1 MSELLQI
8 LVSFPTTEEQRR
20 RMREACPNGN
30 FVFAASPTPEELA
43 PAHIIAGHPAPE
55 ALSHAKNLRWF
66 QCDFAGVDRYVA
78 PGVLPES
85 VLLTNARGAY
95 GLAIAEHMLA
105 GTFALLKRLN
115 QAVDFED
122 LPEDAQLSRETFIRA
137 DLAIMNSI
145 VEDEEMMDTLNK
157 ASALAG
163 YMGLFAAVT
172 KGLLPRS
179 WLGSNSDNKAQF
191 KFLLYTL
198 AGDVHDLTSAPE
210 EEELIGTEA
219 PLCVQTL
226 CTYVNDLINTRVARL
241 M

>member
-1 MSELLQI
+1 MPNQTFSDRLTLQRKQKG
-8 LVSFPTTEEQRR
+8 VSQKQ
-20 RMREACPNGN
+20 
-30 FVFAASPTPEELA
+30 AAADLGISQAL
-43 PAHIIAGHPAPE
+43 
-55 ALSHAKNLRWF
+55 LSHYENGIREPGLSFLVKAADYYNVS
-66 QCDFAGVDRYVA
+66 CDYLLGHAA
-78 PGVLPES
+78 NVLQ
-85 VLLTNARGAY
+85 
-95 GLAIAEHMLA
+95 
-105 GTFALLKRLN
+105 LN
-115 QAVDFED
+115 QAVEFED
-122 LPEDAQLSRETFIRA
+122 LPEDAQLSRETFLRA
-137 DLAIMNSI
+137 ELAIMNSI

-179 WLGSNSDNKAQF
+179 WLGGNSDNKAQF
-191 KFLLYTL
+191 KFLMYTL

-226 CTYVNDLINTRVARL
+226 CMYVNDLINTRVARL

>member
-1 MSELLQI
+1 MARQTLSDRLIAQRKQKG
-8 LVSFPTTEEQRR
+8 VSQKQ
-20 RMREACPNGN
+20 
-30 FVFAASPTPEELA
+30 AAADLGISQAL
-43 PAHIIAGHPAPE
+43 
-55 ALSHAKNLRWF
+55 LSHYENGIREPGLQFLVKAADYYNVS
-66 QCDFAGVDRYVA
+66 CDYLLGHSAN
-78 PGVLPES
+78 VLQ
-85 VLLTNARGAY
+85 
-95 GLAIAEHMLA
+95 
-105 GTFALLKRLN
+105 LN
-115 QAVDFED
+115 RAVDFED

-145 VEDEEMMDTLNK
+145 VEDEEMMDALNK

-179 WLGSNSDNKAQF
+179 WLGDNSDNKAQF
-191 KFLLYTL
+191 KFLMTSL

-210 EEELIGTEA
+210 DEELIGTDA

-226 CTYVNDLINTRVARL
+226 CTYINDLINTRVAGL

>member
-1 MSELLQI
+1 MASMTFSDRLTAQRKRKG
-8 LVSFPTTEEQRR
+8 VSQKQ
-20 RMREACPNGN
+20 
-30 FVFAASPTPEELA
+30 AAADLGISQAL
-43 PAHIIAGHPAPE
+43 
-55 ALSHAKNLRWF
+55 LSHYENGIREPGLSFLVKAADYYNVS
-66 QCDFAGVDRYVA
+66 CDYLLGHAA
-78 PGVLPES
+78 NVLQ
-85 VLLTNARGAY
+85 
-95 GLAIAEHMLA
+95 
-105 GTFALLKRLN
+105 LN

-122 LPEDAQLSRETFIRA
+122 LPEDAQLSRETFLRA
-137 DLAIMNSI
+137 ELAIMNSI

-179 WLGSNSDNKAQF
+179 WLGGNSDNKAQF
-191 KFLLYTL
+191 KFLMYTL

-226 CTYVNDLINTRVARL
+226 CMYVNDLINTRVARL

>member
-1 MSELLQI
+1 MASMTFSDRLTTQRKRKG
-8 LVSFPTTEEQRR
+8 VSQKQ
-20 RMREACPNGN
+20 
-30 FVFAASPTPEELA
+30 AAADLGISQAL
-43 PAHIIAGHPAPE
+43 
-55 ALSHAKNLRWF
+55 LSHYENGIREPGLSFLVKAADYYNVS
-66 QCDFAGVDRYVA
+66 CDYLLGHAA
-78 PGVLPES
+78 NVLQ
-85 VLLTNARGAY
+85 
-95 GLAIAEHMLA
+95 
-105 GTFALLKRLN
+105 LN

-122 LPEDAQLSRETFIRA
+122 LPEDAQLSRETFLRA
-137 DLAIMNSI
+137 ELAIMNSI

-179 WLGSNSDNKAQF
+179 WLGGNSDNKAQF

-210 EEELIGTEA
+210 DEELIGTEA

-226 CTYVNDLINTRVARL
+226 CMYVNDLINTRVARL

>member
-1 MSELLQI
+1 MAGMSFSDRLTTQRKRKG
-8 LVSFPTTEEQRR
+8 VSQKQ
-20 RMREACPNGN
+20 
-30 FVFAASPTPEELA
+30 AAADLGISQAL
-43 PAHIIAGHPAPE
+43 
-55 ALSHAKNLRWF
+55 LSHYENGIREPGLSFLVKAADYYNVS
-66 QCDFAGVDRYVA
+66 CDYLLGHAA
-78 PGVLPES
+78 NVLQ
-85 VLLTNARGAY
+85 
-95 GLAIAEHMLA
+95 
-105 GTFALLKRLN
+105 LN

-122 LPEDAQLSRETFIRA
+122 LPEDAQLSRETFLRA
-137 DLAIMNSI
+137 ELAIMNSI

-179 WLGSNSDNKAQF
+179 WLGGNSDNKAQF

-210 EEELIGTEA
+210 DEELIGTEA

-226 CTYVNDLINTRVARL
+226 CMYVNDLINTRVARL

>member
-1 MSELLQI
+1 MASMTFSDRLTTQRKRKG
-8 LVSFPTTEEQRR
+8 VSQKQ
-20 RMREACPNGN
+20 
-30 FVFAASPTPEELA
+30 AAADLGISQAL
-43 PAHIIAGHPAPE
+43 
-55 ALSHAKNLRWF
+55 LSHYESGIREPGLSFLVKAADYYNVS
-66 QCDFAGVDRYVA
+66 CDYLLGHAA
-78 PGVLPES
+78 NVLQ
-85 VLLTNARGAY
+85 
-95 GLAIAEHMLA
+95 
-105 GTFALLKRLN
+105 LN

-122 LPEDAQLSRETFIRA
+122 LPEDAQLSRETFLRA
-137 DLAIMNSI
+137 ELAIMNSI

-179 WLGSNSDNKAQF
+179 WLGGNSDNKAQF
-191 KFLLYTL
+191 KFLMYTL

-226 CTYVNDLINTRVARL
+226 CMYVNDLINTRVARL

>member
-1 MSELLQI
+1 MASMTFSDRLTTQRKRKG
-8 LVSFPTTEEQRR
+8 VSQKQ
-20 RMREACPNGN
+20 
-30 FVFAASPTPEELA
+30 AAADLGISQAL
-43 PAHIIAGHPAPE
+43 
-55 ALSHAKNLRWF
+55 LSHYENGIREPGLSFLVKAADYYNVS
-66 QCDFAGVDRYVA
+66 CDYLLGHAA
-78 PGVLPES
+78 NVLQ
-85 VLLTNARGAY
+85 
-95 GLAIAEHMLA
+95 
-105 GTFALLKRLN
+105 LN

-122 LPEDAQLSRETFIRA
+122 LPEDAQLSRETFLRA
-137 DLAIMNSI
+137 ELAIMNSI

-179 WLGSNSDNKAQF
+179 WLGGNSDNKAQF
-191 KFLLYTL
+191 KFLMYTL

-226 CTYVNDLINTRVARL
+226 CMYVNDLINTRVARL
-241 M
+241 L

>member
-1 MSELLQI
+1 MPNQTFSDRLTLQRKQKG
-8 LVSFPTTEEQRR
+8 VSQKQ
-20 RMREACPNGN
+20 
-30 FVFAASPTPEELA
+30 AAADLGISQAL
-43 PAHIIAGHPAPE
+43 
-55 ALSHAKNLRWF
+55 LSHYENGIREPGLQFLVKAADYYNVS
-66 QCDFAGVDRYVA
+66 CDYLLGHAA
-78 PGVLPES
+78 NVLQ
-85 VLLTNARGAY
+85 
-95 GLAIAEHMLA
+95 
-105 GTFALLKRLN
+105 LN
-115 QAVDFED
+115 RAVDFED

-145 VEDEEMMDTLNK
+145 VEDEEMMDALNK

-179 WLGSNSDNKAQF
+179 WLGDNSDNKAQF
-191 KFLLYTL
+191 KFLMTSL

-210 EEELIGTEA
+210 DEELIGTDA

-226 CTYVNDLINTRVARL
+226 CTYINDLINTRVAGL

>member
-1 MSELLQI
+1 MARQTFSDRLTIQRKQKG
-8 LVSFPTTEEQRR
+8 VSQKQ
-20 RMREACPNGN
+20 
-30 FVFAASPTPEELA
+30 AAADLGISQAL
-43 PAHIIAGHPAPE
+43 
-55 ALSHAKNLRWF
+55 LSHYENGIREPGLQFLVKAADYYNVS
-66 QCDFAGVDRYVA
+66 CDYLLGHAA
-78 PGVLPES
+78 NVLQ
-85 VLLTNARGAY
+85 
-95 GLAIAEHMLA
+95 
-105 GTFALLKRLN
+105 LN
-115 QAVDFED
+115 RAVDFED

-145 VEDEEMMDTLNK
+145 VEDEEMMDALNK

-179 WLGSNSDNKAQF
+179 WLGDNSDNKAQF
-191 KFLLYTL
+191 KFLVTSL

-210 EEELIGTEA
+210 EEELIGTDA

-226 CTYVNDLINTRVARL
+226 CTYINDLINTRVAGL

>member
-1 MSELLQI
+1 MARQTFSDRLTIQRKQKG
-8 LVSFPTTEEQRR
+8 VSQKQ
-20 RMREACPNGN
+20 
-30 FVFAASPTPEELA
+30 AAADLGISQAL
-43 PAHIIAGHPAPE
+43 
-55 ALSHAKNLRWF
+55 LSHYENGIREPGLQFLVKAADYYNVS
-66 QCDFAGVDRYVA
+66 CDYLLGHAA
-78 PGVLPES
+78 NVLQ
-85 VLLTNARGAY
+85 
-95 GLAIAEHMLA
+95 
-105 GTFALLKRLN
+105 LN
-115 QAVDFED
+115 RAVDFED

-145 VEDEEMMDTLNK
+145 VEDEEMMDALNK

-179 WLGSNSDNKAQF
+179 WLGDNSDNKAQF
-191 KFLLYTL
+191 KFLMTSL

-210 EEELIGTEA
+210 EEELIGTDA

-226 CTYVNDLINTRVARL
+226 CTYINDLINTRVAGL

>member
-1 MSELLQI
+1 MASMSFSDRLTTQRKRKG
-8 LVSFPTTEEQRR
+8 VSQKQ
-20 RMREACPNGN
+20 
-30 FVFAASPTPEELA
+30 AAADLGISQAL
-43 PAHIIAGHPAPE
+43 
-55 ALSHAKNLRWF
+55 LSHYENGIREPGLSFLVKAADYYNVS
-66 QCDFAGVDRYVA
+66 CDYLLGHAA
-78 PGVLPES
+78 NVLQ
-85 VLLTNARGAY
+85 
-95 GLAIAEHMLA
+95 
-105 GTFALLKRLN
+105 LN
-115 QAVDFED
+115 QAVEFED
-122 LPEDAQLSRETFIRA
+122 LPEDAQLSRETFLRA
-137 DLAIMNSI
+137 ELAIMNSI

-179 WLGSNSDNKAQF
+179 WLGGNSDNKAQF
-191 KFLLYTL
+191 KFLMYTL

-226 CTYVNDLINTRVARL
+226 CMYVNDLINTRVARL